1 MSKGSLFW
9 GNAVGKL
16 GETVFYRAGGQQRNR
31 TYIKQ
36 FLNPKTRAQMTQRV
50 KWPNVVAWWRLFKP
64 FIQMGM
70 MDKPLGQSDY
80 NHFMSLN
87 LRRTPAYMTKE
98 EAAAG
103 GSVLAPYAMTSGSL
117 PAIEMAGPVQ
127 SNLVVGELN
136 LTAAT
141 IGDVSFAIISNNPGF
156 RVGDQITFICAAQTL
171 GQAGIPRVIASAFKF
186 VLTPAGDAALF
197 ADVVQ
202 KVGFASPAVL
212 NGNLGWEFAGA
223 TYTDYGSCA
232 IHSRLENGNLQVS
245 SSVME
250 CDFSTSGISQ
260 GVPTGVSLDD
270 ALASYGYTEP
280 AYLSPRSAAEY
291 VAPIRPNVSQV
302 LLGDKVI
309 ANGTSNDGISSGS
322 NTLYINGE
330 NLQADGANFVVK
342 YNNNVW
348 TPSPSSTD
356 TQLIYQVF
364 VEQKENVALVITW
377 NGGEFNADITGS
389 VL

>member
-50 KWPNVVAWWRLFKP
+50 KWPNVVAWWKLFKP

-87 LRRTPAYMTKE
+87 LRRTPAYMTKD

-117 PAIEMAGPVQ
+117 PAIEMVGPAE
-127 SNLVVGELN
+127 SALVVGELD
-136 LTAAT
+136 LSTAT
-141 IGDVSFAIISNNPGF
+141 IGDVSFAIINNNPGF

-171 GQAGIPRVIASAFKF
+171 GQGGIPRVMASAFKF
-186 VLTPAGDAALF
+186 LLTAATDATAF
-197 ADVVQ
+197 VNVVQ
-202 KVGFASPAVL
+202 KVGFATPAL
-212 NGNLGWEFAGA
+212 IDGNLGWEFAGVE
-223 TYTDYGSCA
+223 YTDYGSCA
-232 IHSRLENGNLQVS
+232 IHSRIDNGGLHVS

-250 CDFSTSGISQ
+250 CDFSTSDISQ
-260 GVPTGVSLDD
+260 GVPTGVTLDD
-270 ALASYGYTEP
+270 ALASYGYSEP
-280 AYLSPRSAAEY
+280 AYLSPNSATEY
-291 VAPIRPNVSQV
+291 TPAVRPVV
-302 LLGDKVI
+302 RLVRLGDSVI
-309 ANGTSNDGISSGS
+309 TDGASVDGIEVGE
-322 NTLYINGE
+322 NFLFIEGE
-330 NLQADGANFVVK
+330 NLTAAGSNFRVTYNGSVVPQSA
-342 YNNNVW
+342 V
-348 TPSPSSTD
+348 PED
-356 TQLIYQVF
+356 TSLIYAIDVVNQ
-364 VEQKENVALVITW
+364 ENVPLTVTW
-377 NGGEFNADITGS
+377 NGGSITASITGS